1 MELLIS
7 QLEVVVAES
16 PLREVVSIAEVT
28 RAALVR

>member
-7 QLEVVVAES
+7 QLEEDAIAR
-16 PLREVVSIAEVT
+16 LREVVSIAEVT